1 MMSIITIT
9 LTPED
14 TETWVTRPGNKWPC
28 STLRGQGI
36 TVELRDGDLITITA
50 DDSESIDGHELN
62 ACLNDHLEAAKAKE
76 LQQDGSF
83 KPV

>member
-1 MMSIITIT
+1 MSIIIIT

-14 TETWVTRPGNKWPC
+14 TEEWATRPGKVWPC

-36 TVELRDGDLITITA
+36 RVELRNGDLITIDA

-62 ACLNDHLEAAKAKE
+62 ACLNDHLEAAKAKG
-76 LQQDGSF
+76 L
-83 KPV
+83 